1 MILNIRLRIGG
12 TTSGFSKKMYSE
24 KESTMLIRMILSV
37 RDNLDQIENGKI
49 SSFHEMR
56 RLEQLNELFT
66 ASLFHTLIDEVV

>member
-12 TTSGFSKKMYSE
+12 TTSGFSTKMYSE
-24 KESTMLIRMILSV
+24 KESTKLIRMVLSV

-49 SSFHEMR
+49 SGFHEMR

-66 ASLFHTLIDEVV
+66 ASLFHTLIYEVV

>member
-12 TTSGFSKKMYSE
+12 TTSGFSTKMYSE
-24 KESTMLIRMILSV
+24 KESTKLIRMVLSV

-49 SSFHEMR
+49 SGFHEMR

>member
-1 MILNIRLRIGG
+1 
-12 TTSGFSKKMYSE
+12 MYSE
-24 KESTMLIRMILSV
+24 KESTKLIRMVLSV

-49 SSFHEMR
+49 FNFHEMR

>member
-1 MILNIRLRIGG
+1 
-12 TTSGFSKKMYSE
+12 
-24 KESTMLIRMILSV
+24 MLIRMVLSV
-37 RDNLDQIENGKI
+37 RDNLDQIENGKT